1 MLILD
6 ENKANADMK
15 QIERVYKEN
24 FSQNERIPLW
34 LFKSRS
40 KKEFVRLFSIY
51 NESQWIG
58 FTYVIRNK
66 DTALVRYLAIDQKFQ
81 GQGFGGK
88 ALEQLTRTF
97 HKKHICLMVGPLKEK
112 QSQYRQF
119 YLDHKFEK
127 ANFMLK
133 KANALYDV
141 VQFGNK
147 LTGME
152 LTQAL
157 DKFNGPLLKLRSR
170 TQVIK
175 I

>member
-6 ENKANADMK
+6 ENKANTDMNS
-15 QIERVYKEN
+15 IERIYKDS
-24 FSQNERIPLW
+24 FSKSERLPLW
-34 LFKSRS
+34 LFKSRV
-40 KKEFVRLFSIY
+40 KKDFVRLFSIY
-51 NESQWIG
+51 NESQWVG

-66 DTALVRYLAIDQKFQ
+66 DTALILYLAIDSKFQ

-97 HKKHICLMVGPLKEK
+97 HKKHICLMIPSSNDNK
-112 QSQYRQF
+112 YRQF

-127 ANFMLK
+127 SNFMLK
-133 KANALYDV
+133 ESNKLYDV
-141 VQFGNK
+141 MQFGDK

-152 LTQAL
+152 LTEAI
-157 DKFNGPLLKLRSR
+157 DKFNGPILKLRSR

-175 I
+175 L